1 MPPRT
6 VAASS
11 SPPHALPVACPRRA
25 PSPHNDV
32 LAPSLPASS
41 HFAASSPVA
50 TPNTNFSSTLLPPKT
65 PSTANRT
72 RQTDTLPAAAD
83 RVWGLADRHQNPVSP
98 VSRVSPV
105 SPLKSLLV
113 VPVTRPE
120 RPYLR

>member
-1 MPPRT
+1 MERIWGRVWGMGWGNAWENCT
-6 VAASS
+6 
-11 SPPHALPVACPRRA
+11 
-25 PSPHNDV
+25 D
-32 LAPSLPASS
+32 
-41 HFAASSPVA
+41 SPVA

-83 RVWGLADRHQNPVSP
+83 RVWGLADRHQNPVSR
-98 VSRVSPV
+98 VSRVSPVSPV